1 MIMKNAKNEETAKEI
16 LANVG
21 GKDNIQSN
29 VACMTR
35 LRLGIKDKGKVN
47 INALRSIDG
56 VLAVVDADTLQVVLG
71 PGKVNQVAEPFALL
85 SAVPLGSEEEDDA
98 TVAQDTK
105 ASEATD
111 VKDIAK
117 VNKSENKAKHDKPL
131 QRGLQHIANVFIPLL
146 PGIIAAGLING
157 LTNVI
162 DYQTGSAFVN
172 DWWYMTIK
180 TLGWG
185 LFTFLPIFVGMNAA
199 REFHGSPILGGLG
212 GTLCLGVVVPGFPLG
227 SQAISMPLTNSPYVV
242 GVGGL
247 LTALFMGI
255 FFAWLEKNIRR
266 WMPTVLDTFFTP
278 LLTVI
283 IGSLIA
289 VVFLQ
294 PVGGWLTNA
303 IYLVMDFVYGKL
315 SVFGGF
321 ILSSTFLGLVSVG
334 LHQALTPIHVLL
346 NDPTGP
352 THGINY
358 LLPIL
363 MMAGG
368 GQVGAGFALYFKS
381 KNARFRK
388 MVMSSIPVAI
398 LGIGEPLMYAV
409 TLPLGRSFITA
420 CIGAGFGGVVASL
433 FHLGAV
439 SQGVSGL
446 FGLLIMQP
454 GQQLSYLLAMAVAYL
469 GGFIVTWFF
478 GVDESRI
485 DEIYPEK

>member
-1 MIMKNAKNEETAKEI
+1 MDAKSTAKEI
-16 LANVG
+16 LKNVG
-21 GKDNIQSN
+21 GKENVTAN

-35 LRLGIKDKGKVN
+35 LRLGIKNNDKVN
-47 INALRSIDG
+47 VDALKQIDG
-56 VLAVVDADTLQVVLG
+56 VLAVVQADTLQVVLG
-71 PGKVNQVAEPFALL
+71 PGKVNKIAEPFADLTGV
-85 SAVPLGSEEEDDA
+85 ALGSDTDDEEDDN
-98 TVAQDTK
+98 
-105 ASEATD
+105 

-117 VNKSENKAKHDKPL
+117 ENKKENKAKHDKPL

-157 LTNVI
+157 LANVI
-162 DYQTGSAFVN
+162 DYQTGSAFVT

-180 TLGWG
+180 TIGWG

-199 REFHGSPILGGLG
+199 REFKGSAILGGIG
-212 GTLCLGVVVPGFPLG
+212 GTLCLGVTITGSPLS
-227 SQAISMPLTNSPYVV
+227 SQAISMPFTNAPYTV

-247 LTALFMGI
+247 ITALLMGI
-255 FFAWLEKNIRR
+255 FFAFLEKNLRKI
-266 WMPTVLDTFFTP
+266 MPSVLDTFFTP

-283 IGSLIA
+283 IGSLLA

-294 PVGGWLTNA
+294 PVGAWLTTA
-303 IYLVMDFVYGKL
+303 IYTVMDFIYTKL

-321 ILSSTFLGLVSVG
+321 LLSSTFLALVSVG

-352 THGINY
+352 TKGINY

-368 GQVGAGFALYFKS
+368 GQVGAGLALYFKS
-381 KNARFRK
+381 KNKRFRK

-398 LGIGEPLMYAV
+398 LGVGEPLMYAV
-409 TLPLGRSFITA
+409 TLPLGRAFITA
-420 CIGAGFGGVVASL
+420 SIGAGFGGIVASL

-454 GQQLSYLLAMAVAYL
+454 GQQWIYLLALLVAYA
-469 GGFIVTWFF
+469 GGFVVTWFF
-478 GVDESRI
+478 GVDEDRI
-485 DEIYPEK
+485 NEIYPE

>member
-1 MIMKNAKNEETAKEI
+1 MNNKDIANEI
-16 LANVG
+16 LKNVG
-21 GKDNIQSN
+21 GKENVTAN

-35 LRLGIKDKGKVN
+35 LRLGIKDNDKVN
-47 INALRSIDG
+47 VDALKRVDG
-56 VLAVVDADTLQVVLG
+56 VLAVVQADTLQVVLG
-71 PGKVNQVAEPFALL
+71 PGKVNKIAEPFADLTG
-85 SAVPLGSEEEDDA
+85 VPLGSDSDDSDVAEDSNRGEDI
-98 TVAQDTK
+98 K
-105 ASEATD
+105 E
-111 VKDIAK
+111 IAK
-117 VNKSENKAKHDKPL
+117 ENKKVNKAKHDKPL

-157 LTNVI
+157 LANVI
-162 DYQTGSAFVN
+162 DYQTGQAFVT

-199 REFHGSPILGGLG
+199 REFKGSAILGGIG
-212 GTLCLGVVVPGFPLG
+212 GTLCLGVTVTGSPLS
-227 SQAISMPLTNSPYVV
+227 SQAISMPFTHAPFTV

-247 LTALFMGI
+247 ITALLMGI
-255 FFAWLEKNIRR
+255 FFAFLERNFRKI
-266 WMPTVLDTFFTP
+266 MPSVLDTFFTP

-283 IGSLIA
+283 VGSLIA

-294 PVGGWLTNA
+294 PAGAWLTTA
-303 IYLVMDFVYGKL
+303 IYVVMDFVYTKL

-321 ILSSTFLGLVSVG
+321 ILSSTFLALVSVG

-346 NDPTGP
+346 NDPAGP

-381 KNARFRK
+381 KNKRFKK

-398 LGIGEPLMYAV
+398 LGVGEPLMYAV
-409 TLPLGRSFITA
+409 TLPLGRAFITA
-420 CIGAGFGGVVASL
+420 SIGAGFGGIVASL

-454 GQQLSYLLAMAVAYL
+454 GQQLTYLLALLVAYF

-478 GVDESRI
+478 GVDENRI
-485 DEIYPEK
+485 DEIYPE

>member
-1 MIMKNAKNEETAKEI
+1 MNNKDIANEI
-16 LANVG
+16 LKNVG
-21 GKDNIQSN
+21 GKENVTAN

-35 LRLGIKDKGKVN
+35 LRLGIKDNDKVN
-47 INALRSIDG
+47 VDALKRVDG
-56 VLAVVDADTLQVVLG
+56 VLAVVQADTLQVVLG
-71 PGKVNQVAEPFALL
+71 PGKVNKIAEPFADLTG
-85 SAVPLGSEEEDDA
+85 VPLGSDSDDSDVAEDSNRGEDI
-98 TVAQDTK
+98 K
-105 ASEATD
+105 E
-111 VKDIAK
+111 IAK
-117 VNKSENKAKHDKPL
+117 ENKKVNKAKHDKPL

-157 LTNVI
+157 LANVI
-162 DYQTGSAFVN
+162 DYQTGQAFVT

-199 REFHGSPILGGLG
+199 LEFKGSAILGGIG
-212 GTLCLGVVVPGFPLG
+212 GTLCLGVTVTGSPLS
-227 SQAISMPLTNSPYVV
+227 SQAISMPFTHAPFTV

-247 LTALFMGI
+247 ITALLMGI
-255 FFAWLEKNIRR
+255 FFAFLERNFRKI
-266 WMPTVLDTFFTP
+266 MPSVLDTFFTP

-283 IGSLIA
+283 VGSLIA

-294 PVGGWLTNA
+294 PAGAWLTTA
-303 IYLVMDFVYGKL
+303 IYVVMDFVYTKL

-321 ILSSTFLGLVSVG
+321 ILSSTFLALVSVG

-346 NDPTGP
+346 NDPSGP

-381 KNARFRK
+381 KNKRFKK

-398 LGIGEPLMYAV
+398 LGVGEPLMYAV
-409 TLPLGRSFITA
+409 TLPLGRAFITA
-420 CIGAGFGGVVASL
+420 SIGAGFGGIVASL

-454 GQQLSYLLAMAVAYL
+454 GQQLTYLLALLVAYF

-478 GVDESRI
+478 GVDENRI
-485 DEIYPEK
+485 DEIYPE

>member
-1 MIMKNAKNEETAKEI
+1 MNNKDIANEI
-16 LANVG
+16 LKNVG
-21 GKDNIQSN
+21 GKENVTAN

-35 LRLGIKDKGKVN
+35 LRLGIKDNDKVN
-47 INALRSIDG
+47 VDALKRVDG
-56 VLAVVDADTLQVVLG
+56 VLAVVQADTLQVVLG
-71 PGKVNQVAEPFALL
+71 PGKVNKIAEPFADLTG
-85 SAVPLGSEEEDDA
+85 VPLGSDSDDSDVAEDSNRGEDI
-98 TVAQDTK
+98 K
-105 ASEATD
+105 E
-111 VKDIAK
+111 IAK
-117 VNKSENKAKHDKPL
+117 ENKKVNKAKHDKPL

-157 LTNVI
+157 LANVI
-162 DYQTGSAFVN
+162 DYQTGQAFVT

-199 REFHGSPILGGLG
+199 REFKGSAILGGIG
-212 GTLCLGVVVPGFPLG
+212 GTLCLGVTVTGSPLS
-227 SQAISMPLTNSPYVV
+227 SQAISMPFTHAPFTV

-247 LTALFMGI
+247 ITALLMGI
-255 FFAWLEKNIRR
+255 FFAFLERNFRKI
-266 WMPTVLDTFFTP
+266 MPSVLDTFFTP

-283 IGSLIA
+283 VGSLIA

-294 PVGGWLTNA
+294 PAGAWLTTA
-303 IYLVMDFVYGKL
+303 IYVVMDFVYTKL

-321 ILSSTFLGLVSVG
+321 ILSSTFLALVSVG

-346 NDPTGP
+346 NDPAGP

-381 KNARFRK
+381 KNKRFKK

-398 LGIGEPLMYAV
+398 LGVGEPLMYAV
-409 TLPLGRSFITA
+409 TLPLGRAFITA
-420 CIGAGFGGVVASL
+420 SIGAGFGGVVASL

-454 GQQLSYLLAMAVAYL
+454 GQQFTYLLALLVAYV

-478 GVDESRI
+478 GVDENRI
-485 DEIYPEK
+485 DEIYPE

>member
-1 MIMKNAKNEETAKEI
+1 MNNKEI
-16 LANVG
+16 ANEILKNVG
-21 GKDNIQSN
+21 GKENVTAN

-35 LRLGIKDKGKVN
+35 LRLGIKDNDKVN
-47 INALRSIDG
+47 VDALKRIDG
-56 VLAVVDADTLQVVLG
+56 VLAVVQADTLQVVLG
-71 PGKVNQVAEPFALL
+71 PGKVNKIAEPFADLTG
-85 SAVPLGSEEEDDA
+85 VPLGSDADDGETVEDSKRGEDIK
-98 TVAQDTK
+98 Q
-105 ASEATD
+105 
-111 VKDIAK
+111 IAK
-117 VNKSENKAKHDKPL
+117 ENKTANKAKHDKPL

-157 LTNVI
+157 LANVI
-162 DYQTGSAFVN
+162 DFQTHQAFAT

-185 LFTFLPIFVGMNAA
+185 LFTFLPVFVGMNAA
-199 REFHGSPILGGLG
+199 REFKGSPILGGIG
-212 GTLCLGVVVPGFPLG
+212 GTLCLGVAIPGSPLAAKG
-227 SQAISMPLTNSPYVV
+227 ITMPFTHAPFTV

-247 LTALFMGI
+247 ITALLMGI
-255 FFAWLEKNIRR
+255 FFAILERNFRKI
-266 WMPTVLDTFFTP
+266 MPSVLDTFFTP

-283 IGSLIA
+283 VGSLIA

-294 PVGGWLTNA
+294 PIGAWLTTA
-303 IYLVMDFVYGKL
+303 IYVTMDFVYTKL

-321 ILSSTFLGLVSVG
+321 VLSSTFLALVSVG

-346 NDPTGP
+346 NNPSGP

-368 GQVGAGFALYFKS
+368 GQVGAGLALYIKS
-381 KNARFRK
+381 KNKRFKK

-398 LGIGEPLMYAV
+398 LGVGEPLMYAV
-409 TLPLGRSFITA
+409 TLPLGRAFVTA
-420 CIGAGFGGVVASL
+420 SIGAGFGGIFASL

-439 SQGVSGL
+439 TQGVSGL

-454 GQQLSYLLAMAVAYL
+454 GQQLTYLLALLIAYA
-469 GGFIVTWFF
+469 GGFVVTWFF
-478 GVDESRI
+478 GVDEDRI
-485 DEIYPEK
+485 NEIYPE

>member
-1 MIMKNAKNEETAKEI
+1 MNNKDVANEI
-16 LANVG
+16 LKNVG
-21 GKDNIQSN
+21 GKENVTAN

-35 LRLGIKDKGKVN
+35 LRLGIKDNDKVN
-47 INALRSIDG
+47 VDALKRIDG
-56 VLAVVDADTLQVVLG
+56 VLAVVQADTLQVVLG
-71 PGKVNQVAEPFALL
+71 PGKVNKIAEPFADLTG
-85 SAVPLGSEEEDDA
+85 VPLGSDADDGDVAEDS
-98 TVAQDTK
+98 QRG
-105 ASEATD
+105 ED

-117 VNKSENKAKHDKPL
+117 ENKKVNKAKHDKPL

-157 LTNVI
+157 LANVI
-162 DYQTGSAFVN
+162 DYQTGQAFVT

-199 REFHGSPILGGLG
+199 REFKGSAILGGIG
-212 GTLCLGVVVPGFPLG
+212 GTLCLGVTVTGSPLS
-227 SQAISMPLTNSPYVV
+227 SQAISMPFTHAPFTV

-247 LTALFMGI
+247 ITALLMGI
-255 FFAWLEKNIRR
+255 FFAFLERNFRKI
-266 WMPTVLDTFFTP
+266 MPSVLDTFFTP

-283 IGSLIA
+283 VGSLIA

-294 PVGGWLTNA
+294 PAGAWLTTA
-303 IYLVMDFVYGKL
+303 IYVVMDFVYTKL

-321 ILSSTFLGLVSVG
+321 ILSSTFLALVSVG

-381 KNARFRK
+381 KNKRFKK

-398 LGIGEPLMYAV
+398 LGVGEPLMYAV
-409 TLPLGRSFITA
+409 TLPLGRAFVTA
-420 CIGAGFGGVVASL
+420 SIGAGFGGIVASL

-454 GQQLSYLLAMAVAYL
+454 GQQLTYLLALLVAYF

-478 GVDESRI
+478 GVDENRI
-485 DEIYPEK
+485 NEIYPE

>member
-1 MIMKNAKNEETAKEI
+1 MNNKDVANEI
-16 LANVG
+16 LKNVG
-21 GKDNIQSN
+21 GKENVTAN

-35 LRLGIKDKGKVN
+35 LRLGIKDNDKVN
-47 INALRSIDG
+47 VDALKRIDG
-56 VLAVVDADTLQVVLG
+56 VLAVVQADTLQVVLG
-71 PGKVNQVAEPFALL
+71 PGKVNKIAEPFADLTG
-85 SAVPLGSEEEDDA
+85 VPLGSDSDDGDVAEDSKRGEDI
-98 TVAQDTK
+98 K
-105 ASEATD
+105 E
-111 VKDIAK
+111 IAK
-117 VNKSENKAKHDKPL
+117 ENKKVNKAKHDKPL

-157 LTNVI
+157 LANVI
-162 DYQTGSAFVN
+162 DYQTGQAFVT

-199 REFHGSPILGGLG
+199 REFKGSAILGGIG
-212 GTLCLGVVVPGFPLG
+212 GTLCLGVTVTGSPLS
-227 SQAISMPLTNSPYVV
+227 SQAISMPFTHAPFTV

-247 LTALFMGI
+247 ITALLMGI
-255 FFAWLEKNIRR
+255 FFAFLERNFRKI
-266 WMPTVLDTFFTP
+266 MPSVLDTFFTP

-283 IGSLIA
+283 VGSLIA

-294 PVGGWLTNA
+294 PAGAWLTTA
-303 IYLVMDFVYGKL
+303 IYVVMDFVYTKL

-321 ILSSTFLGLVSVG
+321 ILSSTFLALVSVG

-346 NDPTGP
+346 NDPAGP

-381 KNARFRK
+381 KNKRFKK

-398 LGIGEPLMYAV
+398 LGVGEPLMYAV
-409 TLPLGRSFITA
+409 TLPLGRAFITA
-420 CIGAGFGGVVASL
+420 SIGAGFGGVVASL

-454 GQQLSYLLAMAVAYL
+454 GQQFTYLLALLVAYV

-478 GVDESRI
+478 GVDENRI
-485 DEIYPEK
+485 DEIYPE

>member
-1 MIMKNAKNEETAKEI
+1 MDAKSTAKEI
-16 LANVG
+16 LKNVG
-21 GKDNIQSN
+21 GKENVTAN

-35 LRLGIKDKGKVN
+35 LRLGIKNNDKVN
-47 INALRSIDG
+47 VDALKQIDG
-56 VLAVVDADTLQVVLG
+56 VLAVVQADTLQVVLG
-71 PGKVNQVAEPFALL
+71 PGKVNKIAEPFADLTGV
-85 SAVPLGSEEEDDA
+85 ALGSDTDDEEGDN
-98 TVAQDTK
+98 
-105 ASEATD
+105 

-117 VNKSENKAKHDKPL
+117 ENKKENKAKHDKPL

-157 LTNVI
+157 LANVI
-162 DYQTGSAFVN
+162 DYQTGSAFVT

-180 TLGWG
+180 TIGWG

-199 REFHGSPILGGLG
+199 REFKGSAILGGIG
-212 GTLCLGVVVPGFPLG
+212 GTLCLGVTITGSPLS
-227 SQAISMPLTNSPYVV
+227 SQAISMPFTNAPYTV

-247 LTALFMGI
+247 ITALLMGI
-255 FFAWLEKNIRR
+255 FFAFLEKNLRKI
-266 WMPTVLDTFFTP
+266 MPSVLDTFFTP

-283 IGSLIA
+283 IGSLLA

-294 PVGGWLTNA
+294 PVGAWLTTA
-303 IYLVMDFVYGKL
+303 IYTVMDFIYTKL

-321 ILSSTFLGLVSVG
+321 LLSSTFLALVSVG

-352 THGINY
+352 TKGINY

-368 GQVGAGFALYFKS
+368 GQVGAGLALYFKS
-381 KNARFRK
+381 KNKRFRK

-398 LGIGEPLMYAV
+398 LGVGEPLMYAV
-409 TLPLGRSFITA
+409 TLPLGRAFITA
-420 CIGAGFGGVVASL
+420 SIGAGFGGIVASL

-454 GQQLSYLLAMAVAYL
+454 GQQWIYLLALLVAYA
-469 GGFIVTWFF
+469 GGFVVTWFF
-478 GVDESRI
+478 GVDEDRI
-485 DEIYPEK
+485 NEIYPE

>member
-1 MIMKNAKNEETAKEI
+1 M
-16 LANVG
+16 
-21 GKDNIQSN
+21 
-29 VACMTR
+29 
-35 LRLGIKDKGKVN
+35 
-47 INALRSIDG
+47 
-56 VLAVVDADTLQVVLG
+56 
-71 PGKVNQVAEPFALL
+71 
-85 SAVPLGSEEEDDA
+85 
-98 TVAQDTK
+98 
-105 ASEATD
+105 
-111 VKDIAK
+111 
-117 VNKSENKAKHDKPL
+117 
-131 QRGLQHIANVFIPLL
+131 

-162 DYQTGSAFVN
+162 DYQTGSAFST

-199 REFHGSPILGGLG
+199 REFKGSAILGGIG
-212 GTLCLGVVVPGFPLG
+212 GTLCLGIKITDSPLS
-227 SQAISMPLTNSPYVV
+227 SQGISMPFTHAPFTV

-247 LTALFMGI
+247 ITALLMGI
-255 FFAWLEKNIRR
+255 FFAVLERNIRKI
-266 WMPTVLDTFFTP
+266 MPSVLDTFFTP

-283 IGSLIA
+283 IGSLLA

-294 PVGGWLTNA
+294 PAGAWLTTA
-303 IYLVMDFVYGKL
+303 IYTVMDFVYTKL
-315 SVFGGF
+315 SIFGGF
-321 ILSSTFLGLVSVG
+321 VLSSTFLALVSVG

-368 GQVGAGFALYFKS
+368 GQVDAGFALYFKS
-381 KNARFRK
+381 KNKRFKK

-398 LGIGEPLMYAV
+398 LGVGEPLMYAV
-409 TLPLGRSFITA
+409 TLPLGRAFVTA
-420 CIGAGFGGVVASL
+420 SIGAGFGGIFASL

-454 GQQLSYLLAMAVAYL
+454 GQQLTYLLALLIAYL

-478 GVDESRI
+478 GVDENRI
-485 DEIYPEK
+485 NEIYPE

>member
-1 MIMKNAKNEETAKEI
+1 MNNKDVANEI
-16 LANVG
+16 LKNVG
-21 GKDNIQSN
+21 GKENVTAN

-35 LRLGIKDKGKVN
+35 LRLGIKDNDKVN
-47 INALRSIDG
+47 VDALKRIDG
-56 VLAVVDADTLQVVLG
+56 VLAVVQADTLQVVLG
-71 PGKVNQVAEPFALL
+71 PGKVNKIAEPFADLTG
-85 SAVPLGSEEEDDA
+85 VPLGSDADDGDVAEDSQRD
-98 TVAQDTK
+98 
-105 ASEATD
+105 ED

-117 VNKSENKAKHDKPL
+117 ENKKVNKAKHDKPL

-157 LTNVI
+157 LANVI
-162 DYQTGSAFVN
+162 DYQTGQAFVT

-199 REFHGSPILGGLG
+199 REFKGSAILGGIG
-212 GTLCLGVVVPGFPLG
+212 GTLCLGVTTTGSPLS
-227 SQAISMPLTNSPYVV
+227 SQAISMPFTHAPFTV

-247 LTALFMGI
+247 ITALLMGI
-255 FFAWLEKNIRR
+255 FFAFLERNFRKI
-266 WMPTVLDTFFTP
+266 MPNVLDTFFTP

-283 IGSLIA
+283 VGSLIA

-294 PVGGWLTNA
+294 PAGAWLTTA
-303 IYLVMDFVYGKL
+303 IYVVMDFVYTKL

-321 ILSSTFLGLVSVG
+321 VLSSTFLALVSVG

-381 KNARFRK
+381 KNKRFKK

-398 LGIGEPLMYAV
+398 LGVGEPLMYAV
-409 TLPLGRSFITA
+409 TLPLGRAFVTA
-420 CIGAGFGGVVASL
+420 SIGAGFGGIVASL

-454 GQQLSYLLAMAVAYL
+454 GQQLTYLLALLVAYF

-478 GVDESRI
+478 GVDENRI
-485 DEIYPEK
+485 NEIYPE

>member
-1 MIMKNAKNEETAKEI
+1 MNNKDIANEI
-16 LANVG
+16 LKNVG
-21 GKDNIQSN
+21 GKENVTAN

-35 LRLGIKDKGKVN
+35 LRLGIKDNDKVN
-47 INALRSIDG
+47 VDALKRVDG
-56 VLAVVDADTLQVVLG
+56 VLAVVQADTLQVVLG
-71 PGKVNQVAEPFALL
+71 PGKVNKIAEPFADLTG
-85 SAVPLGSEEEDDA
+85 VPLGSDSDDSDVAEDSNRGEDI
-98 TVAQDTK
+98 K
-105 ASEATD
+105 E
-111 VKDIAK
+111 IAK
-117 VNKSENKAKHDKPL
+117 ENKKVNKAKHDKPL

-157 LTNVI
+157 LANVI
-162 DYQTGSAFVN
+162 DYQTGQAFVT

-199 REFHGSPILGGLG
+199 REFKGSAILGGIG
-212 GTLCLGVVVPGFPLG
+212 GTLCLGVTVTGSPLS
-227 SQAISMPLTNSPYVV
+227 SQAISMPFTHAPFTV

-247 LTALFMGI
+247 ITALLMGI
-255 FFAWLEKNIRR
+255 FFAFLERNFRKI
-266 WMPTVLDTFFTP
+266 MPSVLDTFFTP

-283 IGSLIA
+283 VGSLIA

-294 PVGGWLTNA
+294 PAGAWLTTA
-303 IYLVMDFVYGKL
+303 IYVVMDFVYTKL

-321 ILSSTFLGLVSVG
+321 ILSSTFLALVSVG

-346 NDPTGP
+346 NDPSGP

-381 KNARFRK
+381 KNKRFKK

-398 LGIGEPLMYAV
+398 LGVGEPLMYAV
-409 TLPLGRSFITA
+409 TLPLGRAFITA
-420 CIGAGFGGVVASL
+420 SIGAGFGGIVASL

-454 GQQLSYLLAMAVAYL
+454 GQQLTYLLALLVAYF

-478 GVDESRI
+478 GVDENRI
-485 DEIYPEK
+485 DEIYPE

>member
-1 MIMKNAKNEETAKEI
+1 MNNKDVANEI
-16 LANVG
+16 LKNVG
-21 GKDNIQSN
+21 GKENVTAN

-35 LRLGIKDKGKVN
+35 LRLGIKDNDKVN
-47 INALRSIDG
+47 VDALKRIDG
-56 VLAVVDADTLQVVLG
+56 VLAVVQADTLQVVLG
-71 PGKVNQVAEPFALL
+71 PGKVNKIAEPFADLTG
-85 SAVPLGSEEEDDA
+85 VPLGSDADDVDVAEDS
-98 TVAQDTK
+98 QRG
-105 ASEATD
+105 ED

-117 VNKSENKAKHDKPL
+117 ENKKVNKAKHDKPL

-157 LTNVI
+157 LANVI
-162 DYQTGSAFVN
+162 DYQTGQAFVT

-199 REFHGSPILGGLG
+199 REFKGSAILGGIG
-212 GTLCLGVVVPGFPLG
+212 GTLCLGVTVTGSPLS
-227 SQAISMPLTNSPYVV
+227 SQAISMPFTHAPFTV

-247 LTALFMGI
+247 ITALLMGI
-255 FFAWLEKNIRR
+255 FFAFLERNFRKI
-266 WMPTVLDTFFTP
+266 MPSVLDTFFTP

-283 IGSLIA
+283 VGSLIA

-294 PVGGWLTNA
+294 PAGAWLTTA
-303 IYLVMDFVYGKL
+303 IYVVMDFVYTKL

-321 ILSSTFLGLVSVG
+321 ILSSTFLALVSVG

-381 KNARFRK
+381 KNKRFKK

-398 LGIGEPLMYAV
+398 LGVGEPLMYAV
-409 TLPLGRSFITA
+409 TLPLGRAFVTA
-420 CIGAGFGGVVASL
+420 SIGAGFGGIVASL

-454 GQQLSYLLAMAVAYL
+454 GQQLTYLLALLVAYF

-478 GVDESRI
+478 GVDENRI
-485 DEIYPEK
+485 NEIYPE

>member
-1 MIMKNAKNEETAKEI
+1 MNNKDVANEI
-16 LANVG
+16 LKNVG
-21 GKDNIQSN
+21 GKENVTAN

-35 LRLGIKDKGKVN
+35 LRLGIKDNDKVN
-47 INALRSIDG
+47 VDALKRIDG
-56 VLAVVDADTLQVVLG
+56 VLAVVQADTLQVVLG
-71 PGKVNQVAEPFALL
+71 PGKVNKIAEPFADLTG
-85 SAVPLGSEEEDDA
+85 VPLGSDADDGDVAEDSQRD
-98 TVAQDTK
+98 
-105 ASEATD
+105 ED

-117 VNKSENKAKHDKPL
+117 ENKKVNKAKHDKPL

-157 LTNVI
+157 LANVI
-162 DYQTGSAFVN
+162 DYQTGQAFVT

-199 REFHGSPILGGLG
+199 REFKGSAILGGIG
-212 GTLCLGVVVPGFPLG
+212 GTLCLGVTITGSPLS
-227 SQAISMPLTNSPYVV
+227 SQAISMPFTHAPFTV

-247 LTALFMGI
+247 ITALLMGI
-255 FFAWLEKNIRR
+255 FFAFLERNFRKI
-266 WMPTVLDTFFTP
+266 MPSVLDTFFTP

-283 IGSLIA
+283 VGSLIA

-294 PVGGWLTNA
+294 PAGAWLTTA
-303 IYLVMDFVYGKL
+303 IYVVMDFVYTKL

-321 ILSSTFLGLVSVG
+321 VLSSTFLALVSVG

-381 KNARFRK
+381 KNKRFKK

-398 LGIGEPLMYAV
+398 LGVGEPLMYAV
-409 TLPLGRSFITA
+409 TLPLGRAFVTA
-420 CIGAGFGGVVASL
+420 SIGAGFGGIVASL

-454 GQQLSYLLAMAVAYL
+454 GQQLTYLLALLVAYF
-469 GGFIVTWFF
+469 GGFVVTWFF
-478 GVDESRI
+478 GVDENRI
-485 DEIYPEK
+485 NEIYPE